1 MNKLYGSLWS
11 NNLKICWKNGPPG
24 VKARLTD
31 SCRVNDVTDASHPPL
46 FSEKGWV
53 TQILKR
59 RRETRAFWLPK
70 PRRACCFISYFGKRR
85 EKMWREWEHTLRAQM
100 PWKRSRVLLLG
111 INKYSTAHVA
121 VKQQSQ
127 TWKHDLLGGG
137 SGSGEIVDTP

>member
-1 MNKLYGSLWS
+1 
-11 NNLKICWKNGPPG
+11 
-24 VKARLTD
+24 
-31 SCRVNDVTDASHPPL
+31 
-46 FSEKGWV
+46 
-53 TQILKR
+53 
-59 RRETRAFWLPK
+59 
-70 PRRACCFISYFGKRR
+70 
-85 EKMWREWEHTLRAQM
+85 MWREWEHTLRAQM